1 MKMQPVATQNIQI
14 NNADNKNNVANRAN
28 YVKPFAAAE
37 KCPDA
42 SSKVKVGSA
51 IMTFAGVAMSMLFIF
66 KSLAKCKSPEVLKEV
81 NNIKDVKGLKGIKD
95 YFSNIVHIK
104 YDEDKH
110 ELGKAVGCLGLGSV
124 VGGFTG
130 GVMFDKRE
138 NRRAKFREAII
149 QLVGN
154 VAIPLLC
161 VETLGQG
168 FKRKISPKITK
179 ALGMES
185 HKILKEIPGVLAT
198 GGILVS
204 AILVG
209 NRVANHLNSD
219 IFDINDDRKLKVTD
233 MLPHIDDV
241 CMALSLMF
249 GDTPISKAIPAALM
263 IAGYSVGTA
272 QEKPHIKRE
281 FAAREAHAKEMAALK
296 HHKQNA

>member
-14 NNADNKNNVANRAN
+14 NNADNTNYVANRAG
-28 YVKPFAAAE
+28 YAKTFAASE

-42 SSKVKVGSA
+42 CTKVKIGSA
-51 IMTFAGVAMSMLFIF
+51 ITTFIGVAAAMLFTF
-66 KSLAKCKSPEVLKEV
+66 KSLAKCKVTPEVLKEA
-81 NNIKDVKGLKGIKD
+81 NNIKEVKSLKD
-95 YFSNIVHIK
+95 YLSNIVHIK

-110 ELGKAVGCLGLGSV
+110 ELGKAVGCLGVGSV

-130 GVMFDKRE
+130 GVIFDKRE

-168 FKRKISPKITK
+168 FKRNISPKITK
-179 ALGMES
+179 AFGMES

>member
-51 IMTFAGVAMSMLFIF
+51 ITTFIGVAAAMLFTF
-66 KSLAKCKSPEVLKEV
+66 KSLSKCKTPEVLKEV
-81 NNIKDVKGLKGIKD
+81 NNIKDVKSIKD
-95 YFSNIVHIK
+95 YLSNIVRIK

-110 ELGKAVGCLGLGSV
+110 ELGKAVGCLGVGSV

-130 GVMFDKRE
+130 GVIFDKRE

-161 VETLGQG
+161 VETLGQA
-168 FKRKISPKITK
+168 FKRKVSPKITK

-185 HKILKEIPGVLAT
+185 HKILKEVPGVLAT

-209 NRVANHLNSD
+209 NRVANLLNSD

-281 FAAREAHAKEMAALK
+281 FAAREAHAQQMAALK
-296 HHKQNA
+296 HHNHNT